1 MAAEY
6 DLVILGGGTGGYVA
20 AIRASQLK
28 MKVAIVEKAALG
40 GTCLHRGCIPSKAL
54 LRSAEVYQQTRNADE
69 FGVEVNEPVLNFIKV
84 QQRKKAI
91 VDQLHKGVQG
101 LMKKGKIDVY
111 QGFGRVLGPSIFS
124 PMPGTISV
132 EYENGDENDMLIPK
146 NVLIATGSEPNTLP
160 GLDFDGELVISSNE
174 ALEMEELPKSMLIV
188 GGGVIGVEW
197 ASMLNDFGVDVTV
210 LEYQKQILPTEDKD
224 VAKEMEKQLK
234 KRGVKIVTGA
244 NVQADTLAKND
255 YISVEAM
262 IGDKTERFEA
272 EKMLVSVGRKANIE
286 NIGIE
291 NTDIQISNHVID
303 TNGFYQ
309 TKESHIYAIGDVIG
323 GMQLAHVASHEGI
336 IAVEHIAD
344 ENPQKI
350 DYNAVSSCIYAN
362 PEAARVGLTE
372 KQAKEEGYE
381 LVIGKFPFKAVG
393 KALVYGETDGFVK
406 IITDKKTQDLLGVH
420 MIGPHVTDMI
430 SEAGLAKVLDATAWE
445 ISQTIHPHPSLS
457 EVIGEAALAVDGKQ
471 IHG

>member
-1 MAAEY
+1 
-6 DLVILGGGTGGYVA
+6 
-20 AIRASQLK
+20 
-28 MKVAIVEKAALG
+28 
-40 GTCLHRGCIPSKAL
+40 
-54 LRSAEVYQQTRNADE
+54 
-69 FGVEVNEPVLNFIKV
+69 
-84 QQRKKAI
+84 
-91 VDQLHKGVQG
+91 
-101 LMKKGKIDVY
+101 MKKGKVDVY
-111 QGFGRVLGPSIFS
+111 QGFGRILGPSIFS

-132 EYENGDENDMLIPK
+132 EYENGNENDMLIPK

-174 ALEMEELPKSMLIV
+174 ALEMEKLPESMLIV
-188 GGGVIGVEW
+188 GGGVIGIEW

-244 NVQADTLAKND
+244 NVQADTLEKNNN
-255 YISVEAM
+255 ISIKAL
-262 IGDKTERFEA
+262 INDKTEQFNA
-272 EKMLVSVGRKANIE
+272 DKMLVSVGRKANIE

-303 TNGFYQ
+303 TNDFYQ

-350 DYNAVSSCIYAN
+350 DYNTVSSCIYAN

>member
-1 MAAEY
+1 
-6 DLVILGGGTGGYVA
+6 
-20 AIRASQLK
+20 
-28 MKVAIVEKAALG
+28 
-40 GTCLHRGCIPSKAL
+40 
-54 LRSAEVYQQTRNADE
+54 
-69 FGVEVNEPVLNFIKV
+69 
-84 QQRKKAI
+84 
-91 VDQLHKGVQG
+91 
-101 LMKKGKIDVY
+101 
-111 QGFGRVLGPSIFS
+111 
-124 PMPGTISV
+124 
-132 EYENGDENDMLIPK
+132 
-146 NVLIATGSEPNTLP
+146 
-160 GLDFDGELVISSNE
+160 
-174 ALEMEELPKSMLIV
+174 
-188 GGGVIGVEW
+188 
-197 ASMLNDFGVDVTV
+197 
-210 LEYQKQILPTEDKD
+210 
-224 VAKEMEKQLK
+224 
-234 KRGVKIVTGA
+234 
-244 NVQADTLAKND
+244 
-255 YISVEAM
+255 M
-262 IGDKTERFEA
+262 INDKTEQFNA
-272 EKMLVSVGRKANIE
+272 DKMLVSVGRKANIE

-303 TNGFYQ
+303 TNDFYQ

-350 DYNAVSSCIYAN
+350 DYNTVSSCIYAN